1 MVVVSIYP
9 FTKLCQSLVGGF
21 NAVQKNKSQ
30 HGNLPQVG
38 VKIWNHNQ
46 ELEHLRKFRVTG
58 NKHLFQLTLMFCQ
71 QHVNPATSILGIQ
84 IPDLNKCCLFL
95 PTTFPE
101 KDETSKCLK
110 NRDSQWTHHPFG
122 IYLSQKIKGTPQ
134 KLKFIPK
141 CLRLFI
147 QFSSSGLSSSMV
159 SNFFQKKTPKL
170 NQDFP

>member
-1 MVVVSIYP
+1 MVVVVVWWLFHSELRPKNQRVMVVVSIYP

-71 QHVNPATSILGIQ
+71 QHVNPATSILGFKSLTSTSVAYFYR
-84 IPDLNKCCLFL
+84 PLF
-95 PTTFPE
+95 P
-101 KDETSKCLK
+101 
-110 NRDSQWTHHPFG
+110 
-122 IYLSQKIKGTPQ
+122 
-134 KLKFIPK
+134 
-141 CLRLFI
+141 
-147 QFSSSGLSSSMV
+147 
-159 SNFFQKKTPKL
+159 KKTKHQNASKIGTLNERITPLGYICHKRSRELPK
-170 NQDFP
+170 N